1 MTNVLSIDVA
11 WEASP
16 MMIVIGV
23 FAVVICLLGAV
34 PPAVRAARLN
44 IVEAISVD

>member
-1 MTNVLSIDVA
+1 
-11 WEASP
+11 
-16 MMIVIGV
+16 
-23 FAVVICLLGAV
+23 VICLLGAV